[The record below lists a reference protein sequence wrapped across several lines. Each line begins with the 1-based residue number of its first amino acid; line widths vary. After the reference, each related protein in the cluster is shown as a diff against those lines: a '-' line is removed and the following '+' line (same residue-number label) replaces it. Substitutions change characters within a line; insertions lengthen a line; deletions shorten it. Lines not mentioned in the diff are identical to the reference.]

1 MSHKSNSITTLLECS
16 KSPISVYLWNGT
28 EIEDAL
34 VAQAGQVG
42 NNIRDVTKS
51 ISDQQVETR
60 ETQLQLLR
68 LGQVLQTTCKLTPGL
83 HRDKIQHITFYAP
96 TALFRFI
103 TFTITQIANNEQT
116 NNKNLFFDTI

>member
-96 TALFRFI
+96 TAVPLI
-103 TFTITQIANNEQT
+103 TT
-116 NNKNLFFDTI
+116 NKMVM